1 MIQWFLSIVPCFVW
15 LLLIA
20 GTVSAEDMQQL
31 RSDFLRGRYAEV
43 IEKLDE
49 QPGTAAE
56 TLLLVRSL
64 DAKGEQS
71 EALAKAQAFLK
82 EVSPNSDV
90 QAEVARLYWESGE
103 LDKSAEAVK
112 RSLALDDGQTLAR
125 WINAELARSRGN
137 LEEALSAYGWF
148 IDYYNQQDK
157 IDGPEDLYY
166 IGQAAAQ
173 YARWTRNSSQFQFLV
188 GELYPSVL
196 KQDEGFWPAELAMSQ
211 LYAEK
216 YNMALA
222 AAHLNRA
229 IALNANSAD
238 VLAHKA
244 SIELDSYQVDAAL
257 RTAEQAL
264 SINPRHVVA
273 KRIHGQAKLTDF
285 RPEQAVT
292 ILQEALSLNPTDQ
305 TTQGYLAA
313 AMLAAD
319 GEAEI
324 NAESGD
330 PTQFGQI
337 LMEAEAQHKN
347 PGEFY
352 AALGEGCDVVR
363 KYPDAVKYLQLA
375 REKMPQLINIHG
387 DLGMV
392 MMRMGEEVAAK
403 EVLDEAFEV
412 DPFNVRVKNT
422 LEVLDVLSQYETIE
436 TEHYVLRFDPSKDR
450 LLAVYMSRFL
460 EEEVFPRVCQG
471 LGYTP
476 EQKTLIEIF
485 NDAKN
490 TKGHGWFSARM
501 VGLPYIG
508 TVGAC
513 AGKMIAMA
521 SPDSIAEPYNWAH
534 VIRHEFV
541 HVVNLQQ
548 TNFNIPHWFTEAL
561 AVSYESE
568 QRPPDWNQVLA
579 RRLAEDNVFNLDN
592 INYGF
597 IRPKDQDDW
606 TMAYC
611 QAYYYSRFILQEFGD
626 DALQRMLA
634 AYRDYQTTD
643 EILQNE
649 FQVDKQDFEKRYL
662 EFLRQQVEGITLA
675 STDQRPFSELYQAAQ
690 NNPEDADAQAE
701 LAYVYFQRKALPD
714 ARKYALKAAEVDET
728 QPLAQYV
735 LGRLFL
741 TIGDT
746 QKGLE
751 KIEAAAEG
759 KRFERNSVALL
770 AGLRVKQG
778 KIDDALKYYQLGA
791 KNEPG
796 TLDWQESILRIYLLK
811 KDDDALS
818 KLIPKLSAQKH
829 HDPLLRKKMAEIL
842 LARNQWDD
850 AIRWAYEAIG
860 IRVTDADA
868 HALLGQAYRGK
879 EDFAL
884 AAREFEVAGQ
894 LQPKRVS
901 WSIEAAQLFARAGKS
916 EKAQAIARQVLEI
929 DPDNSEAQAMLEKDA
944 DRP

>member
-1 MIQWFLSIVPCFVW
+1 MIQLATFTTPCFVW
-15 LLLIA
+15 LLLLV
-20 GTVSAEDMQQL
+20 GPLSAADLEQL
-31 RSDFLRGRYAEV
+31 RSDWLRGRYAEV
-43 IEKLDE
+43 VESLDA
-49 QPGTAAE
+49 QPGSAAE

-64 DAKGEQS
+64 DAQGERD

-82 EVSPNSDV
+82 DVSPNADV
-90 QAEVARLYWESGE
+90 QAEVARLYWERGE
-103 LDKSAEAVK
+103 LDQADEAVK
-112 RSLALDDGQTLAR
+112 RALALNAQQTLAR
-125 WINAELARSRGN
+125 WLSAELARRRGD
-137 LEEALSAYGWF
+137 LDAALSAYGWF
-148 IDYYNQQDK
+148 IDYYNQQDQ
-157 IDGPEDLYY
+157 IDDPEDLFY

-173 YARWTRNSSQFQFLV
+173 YARWTRNSSQFQFIV
-188 GELYPSVL
+188 GELYPGIL
-196 KQDEGFWPAELAMSQ
+196 KQDEAFWPAELAMSQ

-229 IALNANSAD
+229 MALNANSAE

-257 RTAEQAL
+257 RTAQQAL
-264 SINPRHVVA
+264 AINPRHVA
-273 KRIHGQAKLTDF
+273 SKRIHGQAKLTDF
-285 RPEQAVT
+285 RPEQAVAM
-292 ILQEALSLNPTDQ
+292 LQEALALDPADQ

-324 NAESGD
+324 NAESGE
-330 PTQFGQI
+330 PTRFGKLLQ
-337 LMEAEAQHKN
+337 EAEAQHKN

-352 AALGEGCDVVR
+352 AALGEGCDIVR
-363 KYPDAVKYLQLA
+363 KYPDAVKYLQSA
-375 REKMPQLINIHG
+375 REKMPQLIGIHG

-392 MMRMGEEVAAK
+392 LMRMGEESAAK
-403 EVLDEAFEV
+403 GVLDEAFKA

-422 LEVLDVLSQYETIE
+422 LEVLDVLAQYETIE
-436 TEHYVLRFDPSKDR
+436 TEHYIVRFDPSKDR

-460 EEEVFPRVCQG
+460 EDEVFPRVCQG
-471 LGYTP
+471 LDYKP
-476 EQKTLIEIF
+476 QQKTLIEIF

-521 SPDSIAEPYNWAH
+521 SPDSIPEPYNWAH

-568 QRPPDWNQVLA
+568 QRPPEWNQVLA
-579 RRLAEDNVFNLDN
+579 RRLAEENVFNLDN

-611 QAYYYSRFILQEFGD
+611 QAYYYSQFIIQEFGE

-643 EILQNE
+643 EILQDE

-662 EFLRQQVEGITLA
+662 EYLHQQVAGVTLA
-675 STDQRPFSELYQAAQ
+675 SSDQRSFADLYQAAED
-690 NNPEDADAQAE
+690 NPEDADAQAE
-701 LAYVYFQRKALPD
+701 LAYVYFKRKALPD
-714 ARKYALKAAEVDET
+714 ARKYALKAARLDEK

-735 LGRLFL
+735 LGRLYL

-759 KRFERNSVALL
+759 ERFERNSVALL

-778 KIDDALKYYQLGA
+778 KIDDALKYYELGA
-791 KNEPG
+791 ENEPG

-811 KDDDALS
+811 KDNDALL

-842 LARNQWDD
+842 LSQENWDD

-894 LQPKRVS
+894 LQPKKVS
-901 WSIEAAQLFARAGKS
+901 WSIEAAQLFTQAGKP

-929 DPDNSEAQAMLEKDA
+929 DPDNAEAQAMLEKKSDA
-944 DRP
+944 R